1 MNNSNEVANA
11 SDMSVSVVTQYVKD
25 VSFENP
31 GAPDTFIGQPIEP
44 EIEVGC
50 DINVKPR
57 DGNTYEIDLQL
68 TGTAKQK
75 DMPLFVV
82 EVTYGGLF
90 KLGGVPPEQVELV
103 CLVECPRLLF
113 PFARQI
119 LADMTRSGGF
129 PPLLIDPIDFASL
142 YRKHQESKD
151 QN

>member
-1 MNNSNEVANA
+1 MNQSTEVANK
-11 SDMSVSVVTQYVKD
+11 SDLSVSVVTQYVKD

-31 GAPDTFIGQPIEP
+31 GAPDTFIGELIDP

-57 DGNTYEIDLQL
+57 EANTYEINLQL
-68 TGTAKQK
+68 TGSAKQG
-75 DMPLFVV
+75 DRALFVV

-90 KLGGVPPEQVELV
+90 KLDGVPSEQIELV

-119 LADMTRSGGF
+119 LAEMTRSGGF
-129 PPLLIDPIDFASL
+129 PPLMIDPIDFASL